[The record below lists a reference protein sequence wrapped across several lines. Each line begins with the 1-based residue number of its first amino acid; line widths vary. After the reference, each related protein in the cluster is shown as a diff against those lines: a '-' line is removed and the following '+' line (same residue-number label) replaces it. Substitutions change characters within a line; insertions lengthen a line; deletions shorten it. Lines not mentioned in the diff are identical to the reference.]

1 MMPPDDIE
9 FTKLKERVDALER
22 QVEFLLARS
31 QLQPAAGS
39 SPLLYTEVI
48 ELKRQGKLIDAIKL
62 YRSMTNL
69 GLAEAKQFVDNLE
82 V

>member
-1 MMPPDDIE
+1 MPPDDIE

-31 QLQPAAGS
+31 GLQPAAAS
-39 SPLLYTEVI
+39 ASLLYSEVV
-48 ELKRQGKLIDAIKL
+48 ELKRQGKLIEAIKL
-62 YRSMTNL
+62 YRSMTKL

-82 V
+82 I